1 MKRAVALTLALAA
14 LPAAAQEAPS
24 LIGTTLRSSDMEASL
39 RFYTEG
45 LGMMVAHKMPLAK
58 GQEIILGFSKERP
71 QPGIVL
77 VSDET
82 SGKGT
87 KVIPGDGFRRI
98 VVRVPDIQAMSK
110 RLTKA
115 GYPPSPIRDVAMGYR
130 MMIATD
136 PDGYRYELVESRRQ
150 AQDPNHVDK

>member
-1 MKRAVALTLALAA
+1 MRMRAAIALALVAA
-14 LPAAAQEAPS
+14 PIMAQETPS
-24 LIGTTLRSSDMEASL
+24 LIAASLRSSNMDASL

-45 LGMMVAHKMPLAK
+45 LGMVVAHRMPLAK
-58 GQEIILGFSKERP
+58 GQEVILGFSKERP

-77 VSDET
+77 VSDT
-82 SGKGT
+82 TTGVGA
-87 KVIPGDGFRRI
+87 KVVHGDGFRQI
-98 VVRVPDIQAMSK
+98 VLRVSDIQILSD

-136 PDGYRYELVESRRQ
+136 PDGYRYELVESRR
-150 AQDPNHVDK
+150 AVPAK